1 MAIAAKLEAERGSI
15 EVLHEL
21 LFLDADLEARRVLS
35 GEPAV
40 ILEVEMKDPV
50 YPLARDF
57 AAYLLAHSVAARL
70 AARFP
75 QVDPK
80 TILDACRY
88 NLENSSWEEWSFG

>member
-1 MAIAAKLEAERGSI
+1 MTARLEAERGSI

-21 LFLDADLEARRVLS
+21 LSLDADLEARRILS
-35 GEPAV
+35 GAPAA
-40 ILEVEMKDPV
+40 ILEVEVKNPV

-57 AAYLLAHSVAARL
+57 AAYLLAHPVAGRL

-75 QVDPK
+75 QIDPK